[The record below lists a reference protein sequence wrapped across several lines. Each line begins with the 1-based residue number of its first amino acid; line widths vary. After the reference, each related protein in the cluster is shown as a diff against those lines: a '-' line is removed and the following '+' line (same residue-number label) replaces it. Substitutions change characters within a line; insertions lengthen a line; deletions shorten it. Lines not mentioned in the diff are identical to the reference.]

1 MSIRPVSTS
10 MVPQAVGPYSQAIE
24 SDGLLFCSGQIP
36 LPPEGG
42 SLVAGGICEQTE
54 QVLRNLSNL
63 LQAGGS
69 DLTHVL
75 KTTVYLT
82 DLANFKDM
90 NTVYA
95 QFFSTHKPARATI
108 QAAGLPM
115 GALVEIE
122 AIASI
127 IRPV

>member
-10 MVPQAVGPYSQAIE
+10 MAPQAVGPYSQAIE
-24 SDGLLFCSGQIP
+24 SGGLLYCSGQIP

-42 SLVAGGICEQTE
+42 SLVAGGIREQTE

-90 NTVYA
+90 NEVYA
-95 QFFSTHKPARATI
+95 RVFNNHKPARATI
-108 QAAGLPM
+108 QAAALPM

-122 AIASI
+122 AIAAI

>member
-10 MVPQAVGPYSQAIE
+10 MAPQAVGPYSQAIE
-24 SDGLLFCSGQIP
+24 SGGLLYCSGQIP

-42 SLVAGGICEQTE
+42 SLVAGGIREQTE

-90 NTVYA
+90 NEVYA
-95 QFFSTHKPARATI
+95 RVFNNHKPARATI
-108 QAAGLPM
+108 QAAALPM

>member
-10 MVPQAVGPYSQAIE
+10 MAPQAVGPYSQAIE
-24 SDGLLFCSGQIP
+24 SGGLLYCSGQIP

-42 SLVAGGICEQTE
+42 SLVAGGIREQTE

-90 NTVYA
+90 NEVYA
-95 QFFSTHKPARATI
+95 RVFNNHKPARATI
-108 QAAGLPM
+108 QAAALPM

-122 AIASI
+122 A
-127 IRPV
+127 